1 MEKEER
7 DSLGSLEKQIQQI
20 EISRDL
26 FQRMDLDYKDIKI
39 TEAGHVFEPS
49 ESNPYCEM
57 LRPNVADDE
66 RHRSSMGNLQ
76 GSAQEMEP
84 SCLMK
89 MNPLNLSIEENE
101 HIPAVATADQH

>member
-1 MEKEER
+1 MEKDER

-57 LRPNVADDE
+57 LRPNVAD
-66 RHRSSMGNLQ
+66 HRSSMGNLQ